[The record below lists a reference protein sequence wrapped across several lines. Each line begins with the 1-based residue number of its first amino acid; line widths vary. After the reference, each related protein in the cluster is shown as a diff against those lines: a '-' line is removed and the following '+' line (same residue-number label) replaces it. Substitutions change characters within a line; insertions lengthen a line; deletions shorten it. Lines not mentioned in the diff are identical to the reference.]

1 MVVQKQNNNLKIF
14 LIIALF
20 LIIAFYIYN
29 YSKKEHLK
37 KMSFG
42 GGNMGSISSSVSCCI
57 CIGVMMTMMK

>member
-20 LIIAFYIYN
+20 LIIAFYIYK

-37 KMSFG
+37 KMPSG
-42 GGNMGSISSSVSCCI
+42 GGGSISSCISCCI